1 MKNGKKILIAEDDKF
16 LHKILQTKL
25 RKEGFEIISAYDGEQ
40 TIMKIQETSPDLIL
54 LDIVMPKKNG
64 FEVLEEMKILPK
76 VAKIPVFIL
85 SNLGQ
90 ESDIAKAK
98 EFGVKDYLVK
108 ANFSIN
114 EVIKKIKSK
123 LAMK

>member
-1 MKNGKKILIAEDDKF
+1 MKKGKKILIAEDDKF

-25 RKEGFEIISAYDGEQ
+25 RKEGFEIISAFDGEQ
-40 TIMKIQETSPDLIL
+40 AVNKLKETLPDLIL

-64 FEVLEEMKILPK
+64 FEVLEEMKIMPT
-76 VAKIPVFIL
+76 VAKTPVIIL

-90 ESDIAKAK
+90 DSDIAKAK
-98 EFGVKDYLVK
+98 EFGIKDYMVK

-114 EVIKKIKSK
+114 EVIAKIKSK
-123 LAMK
+123 LGIK